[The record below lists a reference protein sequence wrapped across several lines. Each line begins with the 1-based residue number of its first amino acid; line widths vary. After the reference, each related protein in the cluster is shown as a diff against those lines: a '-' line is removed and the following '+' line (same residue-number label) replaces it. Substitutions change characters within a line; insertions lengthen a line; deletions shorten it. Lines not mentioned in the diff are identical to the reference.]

1 MSRYTPEQKAES
13 IARARELLAEC
24 DARDAEPAAEVT
36 NMSTFEPPPG
46 PSAMQSF
53 GLLPLLSSE
62 PMDRWRREAEELERT
77 RRQGCQHHK
86 AEERRIMRERQ
97 QAAERAARVEMTEE
111 WTEVIGEVI
120 AEEHQSMR
128 DHVAEQ
134 IGLLR
139 AELTVQRT
147 AHAKG
152 GEILDLPAVS
162 SWRRKSSD
170 AA

>member
-1 MSRYTPEQKAES
+1 M
-13 IARARELLAEC
+13 C
-24 DARDAEPAAEVT
+24 
-36 NMSTFEPPPG
+36 
-46 PSAMQSF
+46 PS
-53 GLLPLLSSE
+53 
-62 PMDRWRREAEELERT
+62 EAEETERT
-77 RRQGCQHHK
+77 RRQEREHHK

-120 AEEHQSMR
+120 AEERKSMR

-139 AELTVQRT
+139 AELAVK
-147 AHAKG
+147 AAADKADV
-152 GEILDLPAVS
+152 IDLPRMQWKRHS
-162 SWRRKSSD
+162 